1 MKKYYKEYE
10 IVPKSLKNG
19 KVKKDIEYTGQYYIS
34 HQNKAELFNYKL
46 ICLVLTMV
54 GFVVLIGLGFLKTS
68 VSRIFYITIP
78 YICLF
83 LPAFYGLIGAIRL
96 MSSGD
101 KMEHVAYDRSLNR
114 IVKSVAGQMFL
125 CFVTIIGTIYYF
137 VTDKSMEG
145 EQNSIIFFLGIV
157 LILFIN
163 LVLLLVRRKVVY
175 KVKSTEKE

>member
-10 IVPKSLKNG
+10 VVPKSLKNG

-46 ICLVLTMV
+46 ICLVLTIV
-54 GFVVLIGLGFLKTS
+54 CFVVLIGLGFLKTS

-83 LPAFYGLIGAIRL
+83 LPAFYSLMGAIRL
-96 MSSGD
+96 ISSSD

-114 IVKSVAGQMFL
+114 MVKSVAGQMFL
-125 CFVTIIGTIYYF
+125 SLVTILGTIYYL

-145 EQNSIIFFLGIV
+145 KQNNNIFFLGIV
-157 LILFIN
+157 L
-163 LVLLLVRRKVVY
+163 VLLINVVLLFVRRKIVY
-175 KVKSTEKE
+175 KVES